1 MRISGLLLGAAVA
14 LLVLT
19 PIAPSRAGTISPGDL
34 MYTDFYLWNGQA
46 GYIDGRTGGPAL
58 TWREILANF
67 DCTEAITFYLW
78 NAPTPPTP
86 VVIPPTLT
94 DPVVATVDPIMMPD
108 GGGDSVEPIG
118 PVNPIG
124 TPGGDSPGGVTAV
137 PEPSTWAM
145 LLIAFAGLGYARFRH
160 AKTLR
165 FAIARPNYEFDIL

>member
-1 MRISGLLLGAAVA
+1 MRISVLLLGAAVA
-14 LLVLT
+14 LSVLT
-19 PIAPSRAGTISPGDL
+19 PFAPSCAATISPGEL

-58 TWREILANF
+58 TWRQILANF
-67 DCTEAITFYLW
+67 DCTETLTFYLW

-94 DPVVATVDPIMMPD
+94 DSVVATVDPIMTP
-108 GGGDSVEPIG
+108 GGGAGVEPIV

-124 TPGGDSPGGVTAV
+124 TPGGDSPSSVTAV

-145 LLIAFAGLGYARFRH
+145 LLLGFAGLGYAGIRRS
-160 AKTLR
+160 KG
-165 FAIARPNYEFDIL
+165 AISVFD